1 MSGKRK
7 FKHAVRTDKLFFLAE
22 DTEKLAVYNSDH
34 QIQDIEIP
42 HPIQSFY
49 ELSLLQDKKLVLTT
63 ERGILIFDYLTKSFQ
78 YITIDEKAEPVRPE
92 QVFQARNG
100 TLWMFNGR
108 EKVMQCNMNDGVIHF
123 IDYPTTTQHINN
135 SFIHED
141 DHGTIWILPPLGEL
155 SFYNSQT
162 QRFEQAYSYDKGNK
176 IYYQA
181 VGMNYM
187 INSHHNLWARCGSG
201 FDKIS
206 FSNGSSQYIS
216 NTDGI
221 EVRGLFID
229 SNGYLW
235 VASKNQKVEIYDDNQ
250 NYLGNLSASGN
261 IAKDKQLSLGA
272 DIYCFFEDK
281 QHRIWMG
288 SRRNGLYVAT
298 QGINGYKL
306 TQFTHQPNDS
316 TSINSNSIYSIC
328 EDLQGRIWIGT
339 YGGGVNLVEGTFP
352 NLHFIHKGNRLKLYP
367 EVQCSKVR
375 TMRCT
380 SDGIIMAGT
389 MDGLLTFSTN
399 FEELEKII
407 FYHNKSEESRS
418 ESLSNNDVFYT
429 LETKSKEIYVITYS
443 GGLSKMISD
452 NLLSEQI
459 QFFHYNKKNGLPS
472 DMTYSIT
479 EDKKGYL
486 WISFENSI
494 CKFDPKKHQ
503 FENYDRFNLHTYL
516 PITEVP
522 SVLDNDDKMYIGTYE
537 GTLQLDLK
545 KLQKSSFI
553 PPIVFTKADIRKND
567 KLSISSSILDN
578 TLKLKADER
587 NVSISFAALD
597 FTNKEKLEYAYRLRG
612 VSEKWTYINQ
622 NHTASF
628 VNLPAGNFIL
638 EVKSTNG
645 DGVWVENI
653 TALAIHVEPTFWE
666 TKWAWMVYAF
676 LILVTIFIVSG
687 ILVYTLNLRRKVDFE
702 QQLTN
707 LKLRFFTDISHELR
721 TPLTLIANPIEEV
734 INNESLSQEG
744 HENMITAKRNTD
756 RMLKLIN
763 QILDFRKIQNNK
775 MKLYI
780 EQVDVLPLF
789 KQTFENFSSIAHQKD
804 IHFELNCPQEYQ
816 TIYTDIDK
824 LEKILFNLLSNAF
837 KYTPNGKNIL
847 ITVTFDKNALN
858 FSIKDNNLSRGI
870 GLSLV
875 KELVHLL
882 HGSIKVDSTLGKG
895 SVFEVSL
902 PINYDAFKSDE
913 NLEFIMNDSQQTTT
927 SYKIPENTSPTEGA
941 DKNIDILIVE
951 DNEELRHF
959 LVNMLQKDYRI
970 LEAADGKSG
979 LDLTVSAMPDLI
991 ISDIMMPVM
1000 DGIELLEA
1008 VKKNHDISHIPF
1020 ILLSAKASL
1029 DDRIQGLEY
1038 GADDYITKPFSSS
1051 YLKARISS
1059 LLKQRDALRRHFTRK
1074 SGDISPSTPQI
1085 THFDETF
1092 INQIVQAVE
1101 EGLQNPDFKIEDLA
1115 DSMNLSR
1122 TVFYR
1127 KIRSLLGVSPIDFV
1141 RDMRIKRAVQLLDSE
1156 AYTISEVAYMSGFSS
1171 PQYFNRVFKNI
1182 MNCTPTEYKTN
1193 K

>member
-1 MSGKRK
+1 M
-7 FKHAVRTDKLFFLAE
+7 
-22 DTEKLAVYNSDH
+22 
-34 QIQDIEIP
+34 
-42 HPIQSFY
+42 
-49 ELSLLQDKKLVLTT
+49 
-63 ERGILIFDYLTKSFQ
+63 
-78 YITIDEKAEPVRPE
+78 
-92 QVFQARNG
+92 
-100 TLWMFNGR
+100 
-108 EKVMQCNMNDGVIHF
+108 
-123 IDYPTTTQHINN
+123 
-135 SFIHED
+135 
-141 DHGTIWILPPLGEL
+141 
-155 SFYNSQT
+155 
-162 QRFEQAYSYDKGNK
+162 
-176 IYYQA
+176 
-181 VGMNYM
+181 
-187 INSHHNLWARCGSG
+187 
-201 FDKIS
+201 
-206 FSNGSSQYIS
+206 
-216 NTDGI
+216 
-221 EVRGLFID
+221 
-229 SNGYLW
+229 
-235 VASKNQKVEIYDDNQ
+235 
-250 NYLGNLSASGN
+250 
-261 IAKDKQLSLGA
+261 
-272 DIYCFFEDK
+272 
-281 QHRIWMG
+281 
-288 SRRNGLYVAT
+288 
-298 QGINGYKL
+298 
-306 TQFTHQPNDS
+306 
-316 TSINSNSIYSIC
+316 
-328 EDLQGRIWIGT
+328 
-339 YGGGVNLVEGTFP
+339 
-352 NLHFIHKGNRLKLYP
+352 
-367 EVQCSKVR
+367 
-375 TMRCT
+375 
-380 SDGIIMAGT
+380 
-389 MDGLLTFSTN
+389 
-399 FEELEKII
+399 
-407 FYHNKSEESRS
+407 
-418 ESLSNNDVFYT
+418 
-429 LETKSKEIYVITYS
+429 
-443 GGLSKMISD
+443 
-452 NLLSEQI
+452 
-459 QFFHYNKKNGLPS
+459 
-472 DMTYSIT
+472 
-479 EDKKGYL
+479 
-486 WISFENSI
+486 
-494 CKFDPKKHQ
+494 
-503 FENYDRFNLHTYL
+503 
-516 PITEVP
+516 
-522 SVLDNDDKMYIGTYE
+522 
-537 GTLQLDLK
+537 
-545 KLQKSSFI
+545 
-553 PPIVFTKADIRKND
+553 
-567 KLSISSSILDN
+567 
-578 TLKLKADER
+578 
-587 NVSISFAALD
+587 D

-676 LILVTIFIVSG
+676 LILITIFIVSG

-837 KYTPNGKNIL
+837 KYTPNGKSIL

-858 FSIKDNNLSRGI
+858 FSIKDEGKGFDLYQIDTLFKRFETLGQKDNNLSSGI

-913 NLEFIMNDSQQTTT
+913 NIEFIMDDSQQTTT
-927 SYKIPENTSPTEGA
+927 SYKIPENISPTEGT

-1074 SGDISPSTPQI
+1074 SGDISPSIPQI

-1182 MNCTPTEYKTN
+1182 MNCTPTEYKTS